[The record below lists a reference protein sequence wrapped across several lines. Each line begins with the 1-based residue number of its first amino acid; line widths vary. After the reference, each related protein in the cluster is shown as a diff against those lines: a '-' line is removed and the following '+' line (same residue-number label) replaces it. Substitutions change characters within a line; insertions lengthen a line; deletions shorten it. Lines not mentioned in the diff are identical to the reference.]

1 MGGVEGEVVN
11 KNSVIKHTHLHQVN
25 QHPMSGQIEIYQGP
39 EGTQIQVILEQD
51 TVWLDAHLMSS
62 LFDVQ
67 RPAVVKH
74 IRNIYKSSELSEET
88 TCSILEQI
96 AADGKMRKM
105 KIYNLDVIISVGYRV
120 NSARATQF
128 RQWATQRLKD
138 YLVKG
143 YAINEK
149 RLTQKEMEVRQLKTG
164 IQILSRA
171 IEQKAGE
178 DGYDWLLHFA
188 KGLELLD
195 DYDHE
200 QLDKMGLTVKKAV
213 YPARA
218 DYQQLIDRMK
228 AEFSSAVFGVEKDQ
242 GFESAIKQIGQ
253 GIGDEDIYPSLEEKA
268 AILLYLIVKNHAF
281 ADGNKR
287 IGAAC
292 FLLFLQ
298 QNGMLHNKAGAPI
311 ISNEALAGITLFAAT
326 SRPIEMETV
335 KRLIISVLNRS
346 R

>member
-1 MGGVEGEVVN
+1 
-11 KNSVIKHTHLHQVN
+11 
-25 QHPMSGQIEIYQGP
+25 MSGQIEIYQGP
-39 EGTQIQVILEQD
+39 EGTQIQVKFVDDTLWLSQAQMADLFAKDVRTINEHIQTIFKTGELESRS
-51 TVWLDAHLMSS
+51 TIRKFRIVRLEGKRE
-62 LFDVQ
+62 VT
-67 RPAVVKH
+67 
-74 IRNIYKSSELSEET
+74 RNI
-88 TCSILEQI
+88 
-96 AADGKMRKM
+96 DH
-105 KIYNLDVIISVGYRV
+105 YNLDMIISVGYRV
-120 NSARATQF
+120 NSIRGVQF

-138 YLVKG
+138 YLVQG

-178 DGYDWLLHFA
+178 DGYNWLLDFA

-200 QLDKMGLTVKKAV
+200 QLDKKGLTVKKTV

-228 AEFSSAVFGVEKDQ
+228 AEFSSAVFGVERDQ

-298 QNGMLHNKAGAPI
+298 QNGMLHNEAGKPI
-311 ISNEALAGITLFAAT
+311 ISNEALTGLTLFVAT

>member
-1 MGGVEGEVVN
+1 MN
-11 KNSVIKHTHLHQVN
+11 KKSVINHTHLHQVN
-25 QHPMSGQIEIYQGP
+25 QHPMSGQIEIYLGT
-39 EGTQIQVILEQD
+39 EGTQIQVKFVDDTLWLSQAQMADLFAKDVRTINEHIQTIFKTGELVSRSTIRKFRIVRLEGKREV
-51 TVWLDAHLMSS
+51 T
-62 LFDVQ
+62 
-67 RPAVVKH
+67 
-74 IRNIYKSSELSEET
+74 RNI
-88 TCSILEQI
+88 
-96 AADGKMRKM
+96 DH
-105 KIYNLDVIISVGYRV
+105 YNLDMIISVGYRV
-120 NSARATQF
+120 NSIRGVQF

-138 YLVKG
+138 YLIKG

-149 RLTQKEMEVRQLKTG
+149 RLAQKEMEVLQLKTG

-200 QLDKMGLTVKKAV
+200 QLDKKGLTVKEAV
-213 YPARA
+213 YPVRA

-228 AEFSSAVFGVEKDQ
+228 ADFSSAVFGVEKDQ
-242 GFESAIKQIGQ
+242 GFESAIQQIGQ
-253 GIGDEDIYPSLEEKA
+253 GIGYEDIYPSLEEKA

-287 IGAAC
+287 IGAVC

-298 QNGMLHNKAGAPI
+298 QNGMLYNKAGETI
-311 ISNEALAGITLFAAT
+311 ISNEALAGLTLFVAT
-326 SRPIEMETV
+326 SKPIEMETV
-335 KRLIISVLNRS
+335 KRLIISVLNRNQ
-346 R
+346 